1 MRKTT
6 ILDPFENINKKDKK
20 IYLDN
25 YARIKYYLNKCFANK
40 SFLNY
45 DEILRNL
52 NMTELEYI
60 NAIRATLTSSRV
72 FLKRTINEINLNA
85 YNDDILTLHQG
96 NMDIQFILNP

>member
-1 MRKTT
+1 MIK
-6 ILDPFENINKKDKK
+6 NI
-20 IYLDN
+20 IVAL
-25 YARIKYYLNKCFANK
+25 RLNNCFANK

-52 NMTELEYI
+52 NMTELENL
-60 NAIRATLTSSRV
+60 NAIRATLTSSKV

-96 NMDIQFILNP
+96 NMEIQFILNP